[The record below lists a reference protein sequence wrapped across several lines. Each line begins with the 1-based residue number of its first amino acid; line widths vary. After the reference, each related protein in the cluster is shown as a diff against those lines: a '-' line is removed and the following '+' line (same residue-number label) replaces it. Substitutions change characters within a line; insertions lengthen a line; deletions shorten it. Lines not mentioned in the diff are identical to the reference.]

1 MCVFEGEYALGQGF
15 GGVVGEH
22 GAMGLKNVIAVVVV
36 FIDSVDGD
44 AGFGFVGGEYGGV
57 DVEAIHALS
66 AKLGQ

>member
-1 MCVFEGEYALGQGF
+1 
-15 GGVVGEH
+15 
-22 GAMGLKNVIAVVVV
+22 MGLKNVIAVVVV

-44 AGFGFVGGEYGGV
+44 AGFGFMGGEYGGV